1 MVPGGVWLQTPGP
14 TQKRNG
20 SSVSVSRLMTF
31 DLLNDTGRP
40 PEGRM
45 PHALEGRSG
54 GGVLGATG
62 ARQRQRWGGG
72 DPLKH
77 TPFILHN
84 FGFALGKFGKILTE
98 CEELQKL
105 PCVLS
110 PSSWK
115 GWTSALNS
123 ESLFLFYLQ
132 VLTPPNP
139 PCFHVMLSKP
149 SSSAAP
155 MTLQLPPPHEVALTL
170 R

>member
-62 ARQRQRWGGG
+62 EQGSGSGGVEVTHSNIHLLFCITSVL
-72 DPLKH
+72 PL
-77 TPFILHN
+77 
-84 FGFALGKFGKILTE
+84 
-98 CEELQKL
+98 
-105 PCVLS
+105 
-110 PSSWK
+110 
-115 GWTSALNS
+115 
-123 ESLFLFYLQ
+123 ESLER
-132 VLTPPNP
+132 
-139 PCFHVMLSKP
+139 
-149 SSSAAP
+149 SS
-155 MTLQLPPPHEVALTL
+155 QNV
-170 R
+170 RNFKNYRVF